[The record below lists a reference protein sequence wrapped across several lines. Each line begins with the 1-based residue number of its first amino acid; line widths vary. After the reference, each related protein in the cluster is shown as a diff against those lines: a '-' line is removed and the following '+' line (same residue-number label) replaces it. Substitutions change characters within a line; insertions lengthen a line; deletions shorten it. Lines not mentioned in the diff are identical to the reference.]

1 MTLTFTGRTI
11 FPVSGYIAT
20 YVMDDLPTGQSF
32 QKDKRITIYN
42 DASTCALLLRQ
53 MMMKIYAATRTTA
66 AFRRRE

>member
-1 MTLTFTGRTI
+1 
-11 FPVSGYIAT
+11 
-20 YVMDDLPTGQSF
+20 MDDLPTGQSF

-42 DASTCALLLRQ
+42 DASACALLLRQ